1 MVPEPQNQD
10 SPKESERDLQLSLS
24 SALRDARKLSEGLDP
39 LVGNYELKSS
49 EFLFGLIGSLVFL
62 LASIVLRPRIVS
74 TLGLPALPVI
84 VAASLLL
91 GIALGIFLF
100 RGPSRWRMERNLR
113 KLTLQL
119 KAFRDEIEILDEIDA
134 IPPEVK
140 SELWQAY
147 EDAIASYRQIEK
159 SSYRASNYPL
169 LLFSDRKK

>member
-1 MVPEPQNQD
+1 
-10 SPKESERDLQLSLS
+10 
-24 SALRDARKLSEGLDP
+24 
-39 LVGNYELKSS
+39 
-49 EFLFGLIGSLVFL
+49 
-62 LASIVLRPRIVS
+62 
-74 TLGLPALPVI
+74 LPALPVI